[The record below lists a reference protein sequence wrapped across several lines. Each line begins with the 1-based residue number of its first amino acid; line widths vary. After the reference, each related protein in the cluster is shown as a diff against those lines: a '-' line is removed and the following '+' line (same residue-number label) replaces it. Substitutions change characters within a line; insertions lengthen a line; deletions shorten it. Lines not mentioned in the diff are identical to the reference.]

1 MSKRDYNEFRET
13 DHSIIRPTLL
23 VLSGFSGTGKT
34 TIRDK
39 VMTRIPKAQFS
50 LSVTTRP
57 RRKHERGRID
67 YHFISSGSFQE
78 MIRNNEMLEWEEVH
92 TNYYGTLLQPVE
104 RALKKPGLFIFDVDV
119 HGGLSIKSRFPD
131 AILIFLNA
139 PDFDILKQRLVDRH
153 TDSPEQIKQRLNR
166 IPKELDMSKQYDHI
180 VINDDSDRAADE
192 ICGLIFDF
200 QKQ

>member
-1 MSKRDYNEFRET
+1 MSKPDYNEFRET
-13 DHSIIRPTLL
+13 DRTIIRPTLL
-23 VLSGFSGTGKT
+23 VLSGFSGTGKS

-39 VMTRIPKAQFS
+39 VMKKIPKAQFS

-57 RRKHERGRID
+57 RRKHEQEGID
-67 YHFISSGSFQE
+67 YYFIRSESFQE

-92 TNYYGTLLQPVE
+92 TNFYGTPLKPVE
-104 RALKKPGLFIFDVDV
+104 HALKKPGLFIFDIDV

-131 AILIFLNA
+131 AVLIFLNT
-139 PDFDILKQRLVDRH
+139 PDLDILKQRLVDRH
-153 TDSPEQIKQRLNR
+153 TDSPEQIEQRLNR
-166 IPKELDMSKQYDHI
+166 IPKELEMSKQYDHI

-192 ICGLIFDF
+192 ICGIIFDF